1 MVMKRSYLML
11 AVLILLI
18 TVAAGCGVVKERV
31 FLDGSGNN
39 ETITKDYIGFNR
51 LEVSHVFDVDITQ
64 GEEYSVVLRVDE
76 EFLDYIDVSK
86 RGNTLDI
93 DLDDKY
99 NYNYKEGLL
108 EASITMPELLYI
120 RQSGASKV
128 SIDGFDSS
136 DRFEADLSGAST
148 LTGDLGAGD
157 VKLGLSGTSKLSGK
171 YNVKNVD
178 LDVSGASKVSLSG
191 SGTDLGLDASG
202 NSILDL
208 SDFMVEDA
216 AIAVSG
222 ASEAVVNANG
232 LIDADASGAS
242 RVIYLGDGETGDV
255 STSGAS
261 TIQRG
266 G

>member
-1 MVMKRSYLML
+1 MIMKKSYLIV

-18 TVAAGCGVVKERV
+18 TVTAGCDVAKERV
-31 FLDGSGNN
+31 VLEGSGNN
-39 ETITKDYIGFNR
+39 ETITEDFIGFNR

-64 GEEYSVVLRVDE
+64 GEEYSIVLRVDE

-99 NYNYKEGLL
+99 NYNFKEGLL
-108 EASITMPELLYI
+108 EASITMPELLHI

-128 SIDGFDSS
+128 TIDGFDSS
-136 DRFEADLSGAST
+136 NRFEADLSGAST
-148 LTGDLGAGD
+148 LTGVLGAGD
-157 VKLGLSGTSKLSGK
+157 VKLGLSGASKLSGE
-171 YNVKNVD
+171 YHVKHVD
-178 LDVSGASKVSLSG
+178 LDASGASKVTLSG
-191 SGTDLGLDASG
+191 SGNELELIASG
-202 NSILDL
+202 SSIIDL

-216 AIAVSG
+216 VITVSG
-222 ASEAVVNANG
+222 SSEAVVNANG

-242 RVIYLGDGETGDV
+242 RVYYLGDGEMGDV
-255 STSGAS
+255 SSSGAS

-266 G
+266 E